1 MSIFRNLLV
10 VELASVLA
18 GPSVGMFFAELGATV
33 IKVENPATG
42 GDVTRSWKLP
52 AENPNSDISAY
63 YASVNWGKSSL
74 LADLT
79 TADGKE
85 QVYNLVRRADIVLAS
100 YKPGDDS
107 KLGVDYT
114 TLSALNPRLIYASI
128 TGYGS
133 QEKRVGYDAV
143 IQAETG
149 FMAMNGTPTSGPVK
163 MPVALMDVLTA
174 HQLKEAVL
182 LALLHRATT
191 GEGSCVSVSL
201 VQAGIA
207 SLVNQATGWLMAGA
221 EPQRIGSDHPTI
233 VPYGTVFATRDEQP
247 ILLAVGSNAQFHA
260 LCDVLGEPHL
270 AADARFATNYNRVC
284 NKEQLLPLLA
294 RAIARFSRAELLV
307 QLHARAV
314 PCGAVNSLADVFAQ
328 PTARELVVRSAD
340 GVQSGVR
347 SIAFTASFLEREP
360 LTPPPHLGEQKG
372 ML

>member
-33 IKVENPATG
+33 IKVENPTTG

-52 AENPNSDISAY
+52 TENPESDISAY
-63 YASVNWGKSSL
+63 YTSVNWGKSSL

-79 TADGKE
+79 TPEGKE
-85 QVYNLVRRADIVLAS
+85 QVHALVRRADIVLAS
-100 YKPGDDS
+100 YKPGDEH

-114 TLSALNPRLIYASI
+114 TLSALNPRLIYAHI
-128 TGYGS
+128 TGYGNS
-133 QEKRVGYDAV
+133 EKRVGYDAV

-163 MPVALMDVLTA
+163 MPVALMDVLAA

-182 LALLHRATT
+182 LALLHRADT

-201 VQAGIA
+201 VQAGIT

-233 VPYGTVFATRDEQP
+233 VPYGTVFTTRDNHH
-247 ILLAVGSNAQFHA
+247 ILLAVGSNTQFRS
-260 LCDVLGEPHL
+260 LCQVLNEPHL
-270 AADARFATNYNRVC
+270 ADDSRFATNYNRVC
-284 NKEQLLPLLA
+284 NKEHLLPLLA
-294 RAIARFSRAELLV
+294 QAIAQFSRAELL
-307 QLHARAV
+307 QHLHARAV

-328 PTARELVVRSAD
+328 PIAQELVLHSTD
-340 GVQSGVR
+340 GAQSGVR
-347 SIAFTASFLEREP
+347 SIAFTASFLQP
-360 LTPPPHLGEQKG
+360 QPITPPPHLGEQQKH
-372 ML
+372 L